1 MRPQGRQ
8 TLTEVKG
15 NTVLGL
21 SHLDSGSPPTIKND
35 EGSANTAA
43 YSGERKDDR
52 FACCCLVYQAPSH
65 VWLHLLTAF

>member
-1 MRPQGRQ
+1 MRPQDRQ

-21 SHLDSGSPPTIKND
+21 SHLDSGSPPTNKND
-35 EGSANTAA
+35 EGSANTAVH
-43 YSGERKDDR
+43 SGKRKDDR

-65 VWLHLLTAF
+65 VWLHWLTAF